1 LIGWKT
7 GREIKTEVPQ
17 YGVVSLL
24 DLQGSVEVKEE
35 IQVKKE
41 GR

>member
-17 YGVVSLL
+17 YGIVSLL
-24 DLQGSVEVKEE
+24 DLQGDAEVKEE
-35 IQVKKE
+35 AQVKKK